1 MKLNENVYWFGVTAT
16 FKCKACYQ
24 ENIER
29 FVITHV
35 RVNASELNQ
44 KARFSRIFK
53 CQKCGAPVGDVK
65 EIGVSFLSGT
75 PAHLSNKGFPVAS
88 SAFANKA

>member
-16 FKCKACYQ
+16 FKCKACHQ

-29 FVITHV
+29 FVITHI
-35 RVNASELNQ
+35 RVNVSELNQ
-44 KARFSRIFK
+44 KARFSRTFK
-53 CQKCGAPVGDVK
+53 CQKCAAPVDDVK
-65 EIGVSFLSGT
+65 EVDVSFLSGT

-88 SAFANKA
+88 SAFASK